1 MYIMF
6 FQVFWFTGKS
16 FFGYE
21 DIGEGQGQKP
31 ATHVMMFMVTALNM
45 RWKLPIAYFLLPHS
59 FSGKK
64 RADLLRPRNTNYQT
78 DFDSRT
84 RSYKGDCGRNPY
96 CT

>member
-1 MYIMF
+1 MF

-45 RWKLPIAYFLLPHS
+45 RWKLPIAYFLYFHTVFLARSEPICC
-59 FSGKK
+59 
-64 RADLLRPRNTNYQT
+64 ALETQT
-78 DFDSRT
+78 IKQILIAGLEVT
-84 RSYKGDCGRNPY
+84 RYKGDCSRNPY

>member
-31 ATHVMMFMVTALNM
+31 ATHVMIFMVTALNM
-45 RWKLPIAYFLLPHS
+45 RWKLPIAHFLLI
-59 FSGKK
+59 
-64 RADLLRPRNTNYQT
+64 
-78 DFDSRT
+78 DSYWQEA
-84 RSYKGDCGRNPY
+84 SQFVAP
-96 CT
+96 